1 MKNPSPIKRHQ
12 ALVSFSRD
20 HHFGLLLVWKIRQGL
35 AKAINP
41 ERITNY
47 VLYAFDN
54 DLRQHFSEEE
64 RLMFSKLPAADPLRQ
79 QAENEHAAIYSLAEK
94 LRGDKT
100 NEQLLTQF
108 AENLQDHIRFE
119 ERILFTYMQEKFGPA
134 DLETIASYDGTEPGE
149 IDARWEDLFWEKKI
163 TPVFKTEKQQ

>member
-1 MKNPSPIKRHQ
+1 MKNISPIKRHE

-35 AKAINP
+35 AKAINA

-64 RLMFSKLPAADPLRQ
+64 HLMFNKLPAGDPLRK
-79 QAENEHAAIYSLAEK
+79 QAENEHAGIYSLVEK
-94 LRGDKT
+94 LRSNKM

-108 AENLQDHIRFE
+108 AQDLQNHIRFE
-119 ERILFTYMQEKFGPA
+119 ERILFTYMQEKLGA
-134 DLETIASYDGTEPGE
+134 AELESIGTYNGTEPGD
-149 IDARWEDLFWEKKI
+149 IDARWEDLFWEKKMA
-163 TPVFKTEKQQ
+163 PMFKTEKQQ

>member
-1 MKNPSPIKRHQ
+1 MKNNAPIKRHQ

-64 RLMFSKLPAADPLRQ
+64 RLMFSKLPAGDPLRQ
-79 QAENEHAAIYSLAEK
+79 QAENEHASIYGLVEK
-94 LRGDKT
+94 LRSDKT
-100 NEQLLTQF
+100 KEAWLTQF
-108 AENLQDHIRFE
+108 ANSLQDHIRFE
-119 ERILFTYMQEKFGPA
+119 ERTLFTYMQEKLGAA
-134 DLETIASYDGTEPGE
+134 DLETIASYDGTEAGD
-149 IDARWEDLFWEKKI
+149 IDARWEDLFWERKI
-163 TPVFKTEKQQ
+163 DPVFKTEKQQ

>member
-1 MKNPSPIKRHQ
+1 MKEQTPIKRHP
-12 ALVSFSRD
+12 AIVSFSKD

-41 ERITNY
+41 ERITDY

-94 LRGDKT
+94 LGCDRT
-100 NEQLLTQF
+100 NEQLLTRF
-108 AENLQDHIRFE
+108 AQDLQDHIRFE
-119 ERILFTYMQEKFGPA
+119 ERTLFTYMQEKLEAA
-134 DLETIASYDGTEPGE
+134 DLETIATYDGTEPGD
-149 IDARWEDLFWEKKI
+149 IDTRWEDLFWEKEI
-163 TPVFKTEKQQ
+163 TPAFKTENQQ

>member
-20 HHFGLLLVWKIRQGL
+20 HHIGLLLVWKIRQGL

-79 QAENEHAAIYSLAEK
+79 RAENEHAAMYGLAEK
-94 LRGDKT
+94 LRSKKG
-100 NEQLLTQF
+100 NGQLLTQF
-108 AENLQDHIRFE
+108 AQTLQDHIRFE
-119 ERILFTYMQEKFGPA
+119 ERILFGYMQEKFGPA
-134 DLETIASYDGTEPGE
+134 DLESIVTYDGTEAGN
-149 IDARWEDLFWEKKI
+149 IDGSWEDLFWETK
-163 TPVFKTEKQQ
+163 TDPVFKKETKQ

>member
-1 MKNPSPIKRHQ
+1 MKSPSPIKRHQ

-35 AKAINP
+35 AIAIRP

-54 DLRQHFSEEE
+54 DLRHHFSEEE
-64 RLMFSKLPAADPLRQ
+64 RLIFCKLPPADPLRQ
-79 QAENEHAAIYSLAEK
+79 QAENEHAAIYRLVEK
-94 LRGDKT
+94 LRSDKA
-100 NEQLLTQF
+100 NEELLTGF
-108 AENLQDHIRFE
+108 AQSLQDHIRFE

-134 DLETIASYDGTEPGE
+134 DLETIAPYDGTEPGD
-149 IDARWEDLFWEKKI
+149 IDACWKDLFWEKKI
-163 TPVFKTEKQQ
+163 TPVFKPEKQP